1 MFIKFSDKTK
11 KIIVKNSKK
20 DDDSEDV
27 ECIYLD
33 EEDGDRRVNVLNK
46 HISDE
51 SDNSKEDNQDILK
64 IYTKSNF

>member
-11 KIIVKNSKK
+11 KIIVKNSK
-20 DDDSEDV
+20 EDANKEDE

-33 EEDGDRRVNVLNK
+33 AKDGDRRVNIINK

-51 SDNSKEDNQDILK
+51 SDNDKEDN
-64 IYTKSNF
+64 